1 MSQTFPQP
9 FGKYVL
15 LNKIALGGMAEI
27 FRAVTVGAEG
37 FEREVVIKRILPHYT
52 EDEAFVTMFIDEA
65 TVAAKLSHANIVQ
78 IYDFDN
84 LNNCYYIAMEYIEG
98 QDLKKVVDV
107 ARKKEKDLSVALCT
121 WILIEASKGLHYAHT
136 RKHRNKPLN
145 IVHRDVSPHNV
156 MVSYNGE
163 VKIMDFGI
171 AKAASRSTATRAGTV
186 KGKCAYMSP
195 EQAKGHELDG
205 RSDLFALGVMFWE
218 MLTGERLFAG
228 DTDFA
233 TLSNVLKCEVAP
245 PSTHNDKIPEELDA
259 VILKA
264 LSAEADDRQADVGE
278 FITDLQ
284 RFFFSIVTE
293 SVQSELTEL
302 IQELF
307 EADIQALAD
316 LQVSETESYSSAG
329 ITDSQVAR
337 AAMAAGGTGQVG
349 AVDNEAATMAVQSP
363 YASGVS
369 HTGAT
374 VAVAPR
380 QHNKIFLIGGAVA
393 ALAFIGYMAFGGNG
407 DDSAGKAPQGG
418 AAQVEET
425 VTITIVPTPDNAQ
438 VFINGE
444 ASKRKV
450 AFPIGTELEVVL
462 ENNGTRTA
470 PQSVTVERD
479 GQTVDIEWKAPEA
492 AQVNIEIQAPDDVF
506 LRVKGKVL
514 GQGTQTLETSLGGE
528 FLLEAYHQH
537 GEVYSRTVKVERE
550 GQSIAIAGDDIPP
563 GRTPAEITLTVTP
576 PEATITVND
585 EPVKLEGGTGVLPGT
600 FLGDV
605 VVLLIT
611 HEGYVKATRTI
622 HLKKEAVS
630 LTVVLK
636 KPGDPSLVGT
646 GTVSINARPWA
657 DVYHKGRKLGRTPLR
672 KKKVMAGKQ
681 KFKLK
686 NAQGSKFIT
695 IRVPRNGHASKSV
708 DLR

>member
-1 MSQTFPQP
+1 MAQTFPQP

-27 FRAVTVGAEG
+27 FRAKTVGAEG

-84 LNNCYYIAMEYIEG
+84 LDNCYYIAMEYIEG
-98 QDLKKVVDV
+98 QDLKRVVDL
-107 ARKKEKDLSVALCT
+107 ARKKEKALSVGLCT

-136 RKHRNKPLN
+136 RKYRNEPLN

-218 MLTGERLFAG
+218 MLTSERLFAG

-233 TLSNVLKCEVAP
+233 TLSNVLKCEVAK
-245 PSTHNDKIPEELDA
+245 PSTHNSEIPEELDA
-259 VILKA
+259 IIVKA
-264 LSAEADDRQADVGE
+264 LAAEADDRYSDVGE

-284 RFFFSIVTE
+284 RFFFATVTD
-293 SVQSELTEL
+293 SVQAQLADL

-316 LQVSETESYSSAG
+316 LQASETESYSSAG

-337 AAMAAGGTGQVG
+337 AAMVAGSGASGVG
-349 AVDNEAATMAVQSP
+349 IDNEAATMAVQSP

-369 HTGAT
+369 HTSAT
-374 VAVAPR
+374 AAISTNG
-380 QHNKIFLIGGAVA
+380 NKLPLI
-393 ALAFIGYMAFGGNG
+393 L
-407 DDSAGKAPQGG
+407 GG
-418 AAQVEET
+418 AAIAMALIGFAIFRSDSDSNKTKSGAAAEQVVEQ
-425 VTITIVPTPDNAQ
+425 VAIKIVPTPDNAQ

-444 ASKRKV
+444 TSTRK
-450 AFPIGTELEVVL
+450 ARFPIGTEIEIALEH
-462 ENNGTRTA
+462 NGVRT
-470 PQSVTVERD
+470 PPMSVTIERD
-479 GQTVDIEWKAPEA
+479 GQIFELKWKAPEA
-492 AQVNIEIQAPDDVF
+492 QQASLEIQAPKDVF
-506 LRVKGKVL
+506 LRIKDKVL
-514 GQGTQTLETSLGGE
+514 GQGTQTHSMALGSE
-528 FLLEAYHQH
+528 FLLEAYRAH
-537 GEVYSRTVKVERE
+537 GEVYSRTVKVEHD
-550 GQSIAIAGDDIPP
+550 GQSIAIAGADVPE
-563 GRTPAEITLTVTP
+563 GRTLSTITLTVTP
-576 PEATITVND
+576 PEATVTANS
-585 EPVKLEGGTGVLPGT
+585 EPVALENGNVVIPKT
-600 FLGDV
+600 FIGDV
-605 VVLLIT
+605 VVLSISLQGFVT
-611 HEGYVKATRTI
+611 ATRTLNI
-622 HLKKEAVS
+622 REETMAVN
-630 LTVVLK
+630 VNLK

-646 GTVSINARPWA
+646 GRVSINAKPWA
-657 DVYHKGRKLGRTPLR
+657 DVYHKGRKIGRTPLR
-672 KKKVMAGKQ
+672 KKKVMAGRQ
-681 KFKLK
+681 KFILK
-686 NAQGSKFIT
+686 NSKGSKTVYIK
-695 IRVPRNGHASKSV
+695 VPRNGSASEKY